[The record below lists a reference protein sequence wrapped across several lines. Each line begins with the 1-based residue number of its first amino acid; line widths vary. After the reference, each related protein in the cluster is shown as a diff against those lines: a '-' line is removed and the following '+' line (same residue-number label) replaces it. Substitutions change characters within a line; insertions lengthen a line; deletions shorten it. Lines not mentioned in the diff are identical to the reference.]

1 MNYLTKSVRT
11 LSQMVNVVL
20 GGGFSSPT
28 DNTLRDHLHIGFD
41 R

>member
-11 LSQMVNVVL
+11 LGQMVSVVL
-20 GGGFSSPT
+20 GGGFSTPT
-28 DNTLRDHLHIGFD
+28 DDTLRDHLHFGFD

>member
-1 MNYLTKSVRT
+1 MIYLTKSART
-11 LSQMVNVVL
+11 ISRIVGVVL

-28 DNTLRDHLHIGFD
+28 DATLKTHLHFGFD